1 MWSVSLVAISL
12 ILLLFFSELSI
23 YLQTETVDHL
33 LVDVSRGEKLRI
45 NFDITFP
52 HIPCSLLSLDAMDVS
67 GSHQLDVS
75 HHIKKK
81 PLDRFGEVIGAEV
94 KHELSAQ
101 LSEADAKVYAAAKA
115 NGTAGATPI
124 TPLATPAPAPP
135 RVDPTKQPGY
145 CGAFAKH
152 NRAFSRI
159 DGCRLRTLAHFCLC
173 LVLCRSLLWR

>member
-1 MWSVSLVAISL
+1 
-12 ILLLFFSELSI
+12 
-23 YLQTETVDHL
+23 
-33 LVDVSRGEKLRI
+33 
-45 NFDITFP
+45 
-52 HIPCSLLSLDAMDVS
+52 MDVS

-101 LSEADAKVYAAAKA
+101 LSEADAKLYAAAKA

-135 RVDPTKQPGY
+135 KVDPTKQPGY
-145 CGAFAKH
+145 CGA
-152 NRAFSRI
+152 
-159 DGCRLRTLAHFCLC
+159 CRCWPERVMHAAHLFTREPRDPSHSLLSACLC
-173 LVLCRSLLWR
+173 ASLLL